1 MNCANVLQNSP
12 ALEICIPPAFFLLIY
27 GGDNLKFKIMSQVN
41 DKNQVLEHDKHDLHL
56 TINEKGYDWH
66 QQYITGAEVR
76 ELGNIPYEEELFLAI
91 KRPWE
96 DELVKDDNKVDLAR
110 PGLEH
115 FFSKKH
121 NEEKLVSIHVNDI
134 ERKISRGK
142 HAVSEIKNVGEVP
155 ASHELEEVIDGKL
168 SPLDDTAIVL
178 IKGSEQFFSHVRDGS
193 SS

>member
-1 MNCANVLQNSP
+1 MLQNYP
-12 ALEICIPPAFFLLIY
+12 ALAICIPPAFFLLIY

-56 TINEKGYDWH
+56 TINEKRYDLH
-66 QQYITGAEVR
+66 QQYITGKEVR
-76 ELGNIPYEEELFLAI
+76 ELGNIPDEEEIFLAI

-96 DELVKDDNKVDLAR
+96 DELVKDNNTVDLAR

-121 NEEKLVSIHVNDI
+121 NEEKLVSIHVNNI

-155 ASHELEEVIDGKL
+155 ASHELEEVIGGKL

>member
-1 MNCANVLQNSP
+1 
-12 ALEICIPPAFFLLIY
+12 
-27 GGDNLKFKIMSQVN
+27 MSQVN

-76 ELGNIPYEEELFLAI
+76 ELGNIPNEDEIFLAI

-121 NEEKLVSIHVNDI
+121 NEEKLVSIHVNNI

-142 HAVSEIKNVGEVP
+142 HAVSEIKNVGDVP
-155 ASHELEEVIDGKL
+155 VSHELEEVIDGKL
-168 SPLDDTAIVL
+168 TPLDDTAIVL